1 MRNISQKLCS
11 TTHPPGF
18 KYQMVAP
25 LKKISINQVIEIAK
39 NLQKS
44 GILTTQ
50 HTLQTICTH
59 NIYYIYLQNRIC
71 EQSKFQYTLNYQS
84 NIQ

>member
-11 TTHPPGF
+11 TTQTPGF

-50 HTLQTICTH
+50 HTPANNLH
-59 NIYYIYLQNRIC
+59 A
-71 EQSKFQYTLNYQS
+71 
-84 NIQ
+84 